1 MKIRKGDN
9 VKVLAGKDKGKSG
22 KVLQVFPKLNRVSV
36 AGINISYKHL
46 RSQRRGQA
54 GQKIEFPSPLAL
66 DNVALVCPH
75 CGVPTRVAM
84 SPESKDSKK
93 TRMCRKCKASI

>member
-1 MKIRKGDN
+1 MKIKKGDN
-9 VKVLAGKDKGKSG
+9 VKILAGKDKGKSG
-22 KVLQVFPKLNRVSV
+22 KVAQVFPKFNRVSV

-54 GQKIEFPSPLAL
+54 GQRIEFPSPLAL

-75 CGVPTRVAM
+75 CGQATRVAIT
-84 SPESKDSKK
+84 SESKDSKK
-93 TRMCRKCKASI
+93 TRKCKKCQAAI